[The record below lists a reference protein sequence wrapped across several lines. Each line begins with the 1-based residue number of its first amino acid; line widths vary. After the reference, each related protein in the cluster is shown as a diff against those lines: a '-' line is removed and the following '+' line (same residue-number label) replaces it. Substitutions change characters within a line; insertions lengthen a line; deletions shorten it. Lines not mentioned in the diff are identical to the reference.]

1 MAESAPKKQHTV
13 EYIAIAALVLIAV
26 IMGIAR
32 FKKGDTDDEVFS
44 RKEFNKQ
51 WAEVEILEAGVPKKE
66 TEVAYAGNP
75 DKIPFKS
82 PFDEAEQ
89 EVVPEEQVTLP
100 TTLTFQGMIWKSSRP
115 QAIINNK
122 VYDVNDIVNL
132 DTGGAIGD
140 EIKVKDVTND
150 GIHLIYKKKEFIVRP
165 KAEVTVTD
173 KHSQKQ

>member
-32 FKKGDTDDEVFS
+32 FKKGDADDEVFS

-51 WAEVEILEAGVPKKE
+51 WAEVEILEAEVPKKE
-66 TEVAYAGNP
+66 KEVAYNGNP

-82 PFDEAEQ
+82 PFDEAE
-89 EVVPEEQVTLP
+89 EGEAPEEHVTLP
-100 TTLTFQGMIWKSSRP
+100 TMIFQGMVWKSSRP

-122 VYDVNDIVNL
+122 VYDINDIINI
-132 DTGGAIGD
+132 DTGEIGG
-140 EIKVKDVTND
+140 EIKVKDVTKD

-165 KAEVTVTD
+165 K
-173 KHSQKQ
+173 

>member
-1 MAESAPKKQHTV
+1 MAESTPKKQHTV

-66 TEVAYAGNP
+66 KEVTYAGNP

-82 PFDEAEQ
+82 PFDEVEEDGAS
-89 EVVPEEQVTLP
+89 EEQVTLP
-100 TTLTFQGMIWKSSRP
+100 AMTFQGMVWKSSRP

-122 VYDVNDIVNL
+122 VYDVNDIVNI
-132 DTGGAIGD
+132 DTGVIGG
-140 EIKVKDVTND
+140 EIKVKDVTKD

-165 KAEVTVTD
+165 K
-173 KHSQKQ
+173 